1 VPRPKNEPNPDEL
14 AITVKKLLD
23 NRLKSGSPL
32 TVFDSYV
39 YEVKS
44 YVPKDQSDASGSG
57 RKESDVYRNLEET
70 DIQEDR
76 RSRNPLAVDGFW
88 AVPWQARLKILRQL
102 VDWTCKCNLVWKGS
116 KLTSF
121 PLSDDERTG
130 S

>member
-1 VPRPKNEPNPDEL
+1 MLRPKNEPNPDEL
-14 AITVKKLLD
+14 AITVKKLLE

-57 RKESDVYRNLEET
+57 RKESDVYGDLEET

-76 RSRNPLAVDGFW
+76 RHRNPLVEHGFW
-88 AVPWQARLKILRQL
+88 AVPWQVRLKILRQL
-102 VDWTCKCNLVWKGS
+102 VDWTCESNRVQKALRS
-116 KLTSF
+116 
-121 PLSDDERTG
+121 
-130 S
+130 